1 MRDEVM
7 RYRRYKVHIVHE
19 VATEGKKGN
28 LNMPQY
34 CYVEDLVWNLVTL
47 TLKTKN
53 AMNKINGTL
62 RTRSI
67 LRGEECYDPSKTRKN
82 ITNLPMLH

>member
-1 MRDEVM
+1 
-7 RYRRYKVHIVHE
+7 
-19 VATEGKKGN
+19 
-28 LNMPQY
+28 
-34 CYVEDLVWNLVTL
+34 VEDLVWNLVTL